1 MQWANF
7 KALVK
12 AHKGWIEG
20 EKAYFPTPHLK
31 DCFEAA
37 CEAAE
42 SAWEAERERRD
53 AMYYNALAKGELTRT
68 SADYD

>member
-20 EKAYFPTPHLK
+20 EKAHFPTPHLK
-31 DCFEAA
+31 DCFEVA

-42 SAWEAERERRD
+42 SAWAAEREAEQRR
-53 AMYYNALAKGELTRT
+53 YYRDLSKGILTRT
-68 SADYD
+68 TDCP